1 MYDTMTNT
9 TGGRMTEPRTG
20 FSTGHSHYIDED
32 IGGPLCHTRV
42 ADFEEGG
49 VGPDGVSCSK
59 CRALAP
65 LKPCPF
71 CGRPPSVMEKDG
83 VESTH
88 SIHCWPCGIEGPDRN
103 RPEVDWY
110 YTKLEI
116 VEAWNRRV
124 A

>member
-1 MYDTMTNT
+1 MGTASRG
-9 TGGRMTEPRTG
+9 TGNVVHDLTPE
-20 FSTGHSHYIDED
+20 DEALCGQGGSAWHHRGGD
-32 IGGPLCHTRV
+32 ITCLR
-42 ADFEEGG
+42 
-49 VGPDGVSCSK
+49 

-65 LKPCPF
+65 LLPCPF
-71 CGRPPSVMEKDG
+71 CGQPPSVMEKDG

-116 VEAWNRRV
+116 VEAWNRRLP
-124 A
+124 